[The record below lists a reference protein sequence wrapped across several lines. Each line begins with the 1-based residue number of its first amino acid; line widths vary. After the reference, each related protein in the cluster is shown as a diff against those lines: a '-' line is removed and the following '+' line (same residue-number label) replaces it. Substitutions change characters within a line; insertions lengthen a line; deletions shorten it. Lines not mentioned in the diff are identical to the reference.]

1 MKTVAAEL
9 WTLQVVQSTMD
20 YVHGFHEEIL
30 EVYIPEYNIAF
41 NLCQGNMSAFIVER
55 SGRYSSDDTTAK
67 KIKDITLPEKLVND
81 LKTYTALRT
90 TLQKDAEEFFKQ
102 YEGLNKKE

>member
-1 MKTVAAEL
+1 MKTIAAEL
-9 WTLQVVQSTMD
+9 WSIEVTQSVMD
-20 YVHGFHEEIL
+20 MVHGVHTKIIEA
-30 EVYIPEYNIAF
+30 YIPEYNIAF

-55 SGRYSSDDTTAK
+55 SGRYSPDNKTAK

-90 TLQKDAEEFFKQ
+90 SLQKDAEEFFDQ
-102 YEGLNKKE
+102 YKDRK